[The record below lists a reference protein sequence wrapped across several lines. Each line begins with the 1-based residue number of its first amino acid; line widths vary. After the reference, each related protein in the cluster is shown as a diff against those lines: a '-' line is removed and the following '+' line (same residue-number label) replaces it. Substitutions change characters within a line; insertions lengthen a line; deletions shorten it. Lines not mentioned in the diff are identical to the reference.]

1 MAESSLYLYGIVD
14 ADDPTPDV
22 STWSGLK
29 DAPLR
34 TIAREEVAVVV
45 SDVPTGRLRPRRK
58 NLRVHHDTLRRL
70 ADTTAVLPMAFG
82 VIAEQPDDVVAFL
95 ESHHDTLFEQLDT
108 VRGHVEVTLRV
119 RWDVDDIFEYFVSR
133 YDDLREMRNAL
144 FSNGSSADRGEMIR
158 LGELFDRL
166 LQAERQA
173 HLSTVLDTLDRVC
186 RRVEPQDP
194 KDESE
199 VLNLA
204 CLVPRTG
211 VEAFEEAVHHAAESF
226 DDEFLFKYTD
236 PMAPYSFAQVGF
248 EE

>member
-1 MAESSLYLYGIVD
+1 MADSSLYLYGIVD
-14 ADDPTPDV
+14 ADDRIPDV

-34 TIAREEVAVVV
+34 TIAREGVAVVV
-45 SDVPTGRLRPRRK
+45 SDVPQGRLRPRRK
-58 NLRVHHDTLRRL
+58 NLRIHHDTLRRL
-70 ADTTAVLPMAFG
+70 SDTTAVLPMAFG
-82 VIAEQPDDVVAFL
+82 VIAEQSDDVVAFL
-95 ESHHDTLFEQLDT
+95 DSHHETLFEQLDT

-119 RWDVDDIFEYFVSR
+119 RWDVDDIFDYFVSR

-144 FSNGSSADRGEMIR
+144 FQNGSSANRGEMIR
-158 LGELFDRL
+158 LGEQFDGL

-173 HLSTVLDTLDRVC
+173 HLNTVLDALDPVC

-204 CLVPRTG
+204 CLVPRSG
-211 VEAFEEAVHHAAESF
+211 VEAFEEAVHRAAESF

-248 EE
+248 ED